1 MPPSAEKDLDPD
13 LSTATDLTEDLD
25 TSFLESLV
33 GYNARRAV
41 LQIIELFISRMTD
54 HDMRPVQFSVMSLIA
69 RNPGITSRQLCD
81 VLGMMSSNLVAMVRS
96 LEKRNL
102 ISRKPHP
109 NDGRATGLYP
119 TRAGTALVQV
129 GEKTISALEI
139 EATSG
144 LTTSERQTLIR
155 LLKKIYLQPTGAR
168 V

>member
-1 MPPSAEKDLDPD
+1 MPPSAEKDLDSALPP
-13 LSTATDLTEDLD
+13 AAELTEGLD

-81 VLGMMSSNLVAMVRS
+81 VLGMMSSNLVAMVRA
-96 LEKRNL
+96 LEKRKL

-119 TRAGTALVQV
+119 TRAGTALVQT

-144 LTTSERQTLIR
+144 LTSNERQTLIR
-155 LLKKIYLQPTGAR
+155 LLKKIYLSPSCGR

>member
-1 MPPSAEKDLDPD
+1 MPLPAEKDPAPD
-13 LSTATDLTEDLD
+13 QDIYPAAHLTEGLD

-81 VLGMMSSNLVAMVRS
+81 ALSLLSPNLVGMVRS
-96 LEKRNL
+96 LEKRKL
-102 ISRKPHP
+102 IVRKPHP

-119 TRAGTALVQV
+119 TRAGMLMVRT
-129 GEKTISALEI
+129 GEATVSALEI

-144 LTTSERQTLIR
+144 LTSSERKTLIR
-155 LLKKIYLQPTGAR
+155 LLKKIYL
-168 V
+168 

>member
-1 MPPSAEKDLDPD
+1 MPLSPEKDLDSDPAA
-13 LSTATDLTEDLD
+13 ATSPTRDLD

-96 LEKRNL
+96 LEKRKL
-102 ISRKPHP
+102 IIRKPHP
-109 NDGRATGLYP
+109 NDGRATGLHP
-119 TRAGTALVQV
+119 TRAGTALVHV
-129 GEKTISALEI
+129 GEQTISALEI

-144 LTTSERQTLIR
+144 LTSAERKTLIR
-155 LLKKIYLQPTGAR
+155 LLKKIYL
-168 V
+168 

>member
-1 MPPSAEKDLDPD
+1 MPPSSEQNQD
-13 LSTATDLTEDLD
+13 STFPLAATLTGDVD

-41 LQIIELFISRMTD
+41 LQIIELFISRMTE
-54 HDMRPVQFSVMSLIA
+54 HEMRPVEFSVMSLIA
-69 RNPGITSRQLCD
+69 RNPGITSSQLCD

-96 LEKRNL
+96 LEKRKL

-119 TRAGTALVQV
+119 TRAGTALVQT
-129 GEKTISALEI
+129 GEKTISTLEI

-144 LTTSERQTLIR
+144 LTANERKTLIR
-155 LLKKIYLQPTGAR
+155 LLKKIYLK
-168 V
+168 